1 MNSFFFKIT
10 NEEQQEILK
19 KHKELY
25 NGYLSVQQKTEPTR
39 VSVYNSIT
47 DNKGFTLKNSDLI
60 KENTGGMCSECGGK
74 MYEGECSEC
83 GSMNENWDTE
93 DIDNST
99 KMDFIESDETIY
111 EFEYDENES
120 QDDIVE
126 MFISESKKLLSKKQ
140 TKDTKVKKVANAE
153 PAKINESVNNKLT
166 EIKNFMTRISK
177 Y

>member
-120 QDDIVE
+120 QDDLVE
-126 MFISESKKLLSKKQ
+126 MFISECKKLLSKKQ
-140 TKDTKVKKVANAE
+140 TKDTKVKKVANVE
-153 PAKINESVNNKLT
+153 PVKINESVNSKLT